1 VGIGPRNHLNH
12 VYHNE
17 RRKIMIRTAL
27 SIAGVVAAA
36 ATALAVPAL
45 AAPSDHLDNQFMD
58 IVSLEQGSVTL
69 TTTCPSD
76 PPQSAYVTFPGT
88 TIPSASKDVTC
99 DGNTQTIVLSFDACL
114 AEGTEVFVKATI
126 SGDSG
131 EINDEGTYVV
141 GN

>member
-1 VGIGPRNHLNH
+1 ML
-12 VYHNE
+12 
-17 RRKIMIRTAL
+17 RTAL
-27 SIAGVVAAA
+27 GIAGVVAAA
-36 ATALAVPAL
+36 ATVLAVPAL
-45 AAPSDHLDNQFMD
+45 AAPSDHLDNPLMD
-58 IVSLEQGSVTL
+58 IVSLDKGSATL

-88 TIPSASKDVTC
+88 TIPSGAKDITC
-99 DGNTQTIVLSFDACL
+99 DGNVQTIVVSFDSCL
-114 AEGTEVFVKATI
+114 AEGTKVFVKATI